1 MLIIGR
7 INKYNFCLRNG
18 SSMNTRIKKKQI
30 NSKFARALRR
40 ISSEVQNDLNTRL
53 AIVCKLYLLWNKS
66 MGSTVPNE
74 SSKPVLSD
82 YKMKSRSCLLA
93 TGNLIM
99 YSLVVILTIR
109 PFAICLPHSFFALFL
124 SFFISQ
130 ATNPYEINKNYSDT
144 FHVIQ
149 RNVEMRFL
157 CCCCCVIF
165 SLNLILFRS
174 VSRLIA
180 DY

>member
-109 PFAICLPHSFFALFL
+109 PFAICLPHSFFCTLSLIFHLSSNESIWNKQKLFWY
-124 SFFISQ
+124 ISRDPTKCWN
-130 ATNPYEINKNYSDT
+130 A
-144 FHVIQ
+144 
-149 RNVEMRFL
+149 
-157 CCCCCVIF
+157 F
-165 SLNLILFRS
+165 SLLLLLRYIFIKFNFIP
-174 VSRLIA
+174 
-180 DY
+180 